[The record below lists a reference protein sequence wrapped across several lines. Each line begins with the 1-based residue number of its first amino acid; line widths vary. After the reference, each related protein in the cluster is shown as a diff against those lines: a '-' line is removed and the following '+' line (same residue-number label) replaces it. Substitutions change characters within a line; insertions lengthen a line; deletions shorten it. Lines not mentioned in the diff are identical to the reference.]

1 MATIGTLITATNFN
15 SVLTS
20 VTSILSTYYGGVV
33 TAQAVTGGVSTIA
46 RNDWANLQADINR
59 CLIHQTN
66 NGISYPAVNTGTLIT
81 AAYVNS
87 LTNSAT
93 TIWNGKANVGSNQL
107 LASTVNGV
115 SARTTTW
122 ASDIQHQVQSYW
134 SSSNDAAYFFQQGGY
149 IKPTL
154 SRNTGFSATTANTA
168 WAALIDLVLADP
180 DYVNY
185 KYSLSNYN
193 GTLAA
198 YTKTDGTNTITIQFT
213 KNNSQLIT
221 TDIIFNPLV
230 SYLAIDVLPT
240 STVSNYYSTD
250 SLGGTLAP
258 RPAVQTSIPFNA
270 GGALLTKTLTYD
282 FVTPVTLPALGST
295 TTSVTVNNLGNSTCT
310 ITALAFGAQSG
321 SGLTATF
328 SPSSFVVDPSGS
340 TSFSVTVF
348 GSVRGTYPTNYITVT
363 SDNDA
368 GAVQIPIGATV
379 TSPVFAVTVTPPS
392 ITSAVTNY
400 SPVSTAFSFDP
411 GVTGTIAS
419 VAASLSN
426 TTRFA
431 VTVTQ
436 EIPGYYSRVY
446 SDYLEFYPGTPASA
460 TLTFTPPRVASG
472 VDNTNL
478 TLTFTPEDPTQS
490 PVSVVVPVS
499 YTTTVV
505 NQHLGDWISAKNYY
519 NGVIG
524 FSYDIIEGV
533 RTLTVGFGMGSDGS
547 PQVVDGGAIYA
558 STATLGLSAD
568 LQSSLGIPM
577 YPYTNGNYNNFLNIY
592 GSWIHSPGGTGRPG
606 SFTNTYNFTVPS
618 DGTYWWAY
626 SVDNYGSIY
635 IDGQLQGSI
644 GNIGAY
650 IIDTIYLTAGTH
662 TITITATNTGGPGAV
677 AATITASSDL
687 LQNIY
692 WSTRVPVRT
701 TPAYQYWCEAYRIP
715 LTQGAATY
723 QSKDYCVKKTDL
735 AAGTNHGT
743 WASNGNICTVSDN
756 GTGNLSITINPWGGT
771 ATGYNDVNQTIVN
784 LQYLP
789 YYYSEAESR
798 INQLESPVSGQTKF
812 FLGFDNQGVVRTS
825 QVTFPA
831 PLPLYGDGGGGGG
844 GGCPDPTTPILTSAT
859 SSVPA
864 GSLVVGDYIYTM
876 HETTKEFGNFKVIK
890 ADIWQQPK
898 LRFVFADNTEVI
910 VSESH
915 RFLFADDTW
924 NNAINVSVGT
934 LLKGIDGNKKVTN
947 ITSIGVGPVVKF
959 EIEDAHTYIS
969 AGIISHN
976 VKMINIDGTDFTYST
991 DGLAIG
997 GDLGVDGD
1005 ASAGFGN
1012 LGLE

>member
-1 MATIGTLITATNFN
+1 MATTGTIITATNFN

-33 TAQAVTGGVSTIA
+33 TAQAVTGGVTTIA
-46 RNDWANLQADINR
+46 RNDWAKLQADINR

-66 NGISYPAVNTGTLIT
+66 NGVVYTTPNTGSAIT
-81 AAYVNS
+81 AAYVIN
-87 LTNSAT
+87 LTNSAAV
-93 TIWNGKANVGSNQL
+93 IWNGKTNVGSNQL
-107 LASTVNGV
+107 LVSTVNGI

-134 SSSNDAAYFFQQGGY
+134 PSSNDAAYFFQQGGY

-154 SRNTGFSATTANTA
+154 SRNTGFPTTTANTA

-185 KYSLSNYN
+185 QYSLSNYN

-198 YTKTDGTNTITIQFT
+198 YTKTDGANTITIQFT

-221 TDIIFNPLV
+221 ADIIFNPLV

-258 RPAVQTSIPFNA
+258 RPAVQTSIPFGA
-270 GGALLTKTLTYD
+270 GGALVTKTLTYD
-282 FVTPVTLPALGST
+282 FVSPISLPSLGSFT
-295 TTSVTVNNLGNSTCT
+295 TAVTVNNVGDSACT
-310 ITALAFGAQSG
+310 VSALAFAAQSG

-328 SPSSFVVDPSGS
+328 STSSFLVPPGDS
-340 TSFSVTVF
+340 TSFSITVS
-348 GSVRGTYPTNYITVT
+348 GSTQGTYVNNYITVT

-368 GAVQIPIGATV
+368 GTVQIPISATV
-379 TSPVFAVTVTPPS
+379 TAPVFAVTVTPPS
-392 ITSAVTNY
+392 ITSTVNNY
-400 SPVSTAFSFDP
+400 SPVSTSFTFDP
-411 GVTGTIAS
+411 GLTGTIAS

-436 EIPGYYSRVY
+436 EIPGYYSNAFA
-446 SDYLEFYPGTPASA
+446 DYYEFYPGTPASA

-472 VDNTNL
+472 VDTTNL

-490 PVSVVVPVS
+490 PASVVVPVS

-547 PQVVDGGAIYA
+547 PQVYDGGAIYA

-592 GSWIHSPGGTGRPG
+592 GSWIHSPGGSGRPG

-644 GNIGAY
+644 GNVGAY
-650 IIDTIYLTAGTH
+650 IIDTIYLTAGSH
-662 TITITATNTGGPGAV
+662 TITINATNTGGPGAV

-692 WSTRVPVRT
+692 WSTRTPVRT

-715 LTQGAATY
+715 LTLGAATY
-723 QSKDYCVKKTDL
+723 QSKDYYVKKTDL
-735 AAGTNHGT
+735 AAGTTYGT
-743 WASNGNICTVSDN
+743 WASNGNLCTVTDN
-756 GTGNLSITINPWGGT
+756 GTGNLSITINPYGGT
-771 ATGYNDVNQTIVN
+771 FTGYEDVDQTIYN
-784 LQYLP
+784 FQYLP
-789 YYYSEAESR
+789 YYYSEIESR
-798 INQLESPVSGQTKF
+798 INQLGIPINGVDTLY
-812 FLGFDNQGVVRTS
+812 FLGFDNQGVVKTS
-825 QVTFPA
+825 QVPFPA
-831 PLPLYGDGGGGGG
+831 PPPVYYDG
-844 GGCPDPTTPILTSAT
+844 GGCPDPTTPILTSST

-864 GSLVVGDYIYTM
+864 GSLVIGDYIYTM

-898 LRFVFADNTEVI
+898 LRFVFEDNTEIV

-915 RFLFADDTW
+915 RFLLADDTW

-934 LLKGIDGNKKVTN
+934 LLKGIDINKKVTN
-947 ITSIGVGPVVKF
+947 ITSMGVGPVVKF

-976 VKMINIDGTDFTYST
+976 AKFFDPFDSTFGIDPFSGVS
-991 DGLAIG
+991 IG
-997 GDLGVDGD
+997 
-1005 ASAGFGN
+1005 F
-1012 LGLE
+1012 

>member
-1 MATIGTLITATNFN
+1 MATIGTLITASNFN

-20 VTSILSTYYGGVV
+20 VTSILSTYYGGTV
-33 TAQAVTGGVSTIA
+33 TAQAVTGGGVSTIA

-87 LTNSAT
+87 LTNSAA
-93 TIWNGKANVGSNQL
+93 TIWNGKDNVGSNQL

-134 SSSNDAAYFFQQGGY
+134 PSSNNAAYFFQQGGY
-149 IKPTL
+149 LKPTL
-154 SRNTGFSATTANTA
+154 SRNTGFPTTAANTA

-221 TDIIFNPLV
+221 ADIIFNPLV

-270 GGALLTKTLTYD
+270 GGALVTKTLTYD
-282 FVTPVTLPALGST
+282 FVSPISLPSLGSFT
-295 TTSVTVNNLGNSTCT
+295 TAVTVNNVGDSACT
-310 ITALAFGAQSG
+310 VSALAFGAQSG

-328 SPSSFVVDPSGS
+328 SPSSFLVPAGDS
-340 TSFSVTVF
+340 TSFAITVS

-392 ITSAVTNY
+392 ITSTVTNY

-426 TTRFA
+426 STRFSVSVA
-431 VTVTQ
+431 Q
-436 EIPGYYSRVY
+436 EIPGYYSSVY
-446 SDYLEFYPGTPASA
+446 SDYPEFYPGTPASA

-472 VDNTNL
+472 VDSTNL

-490 PVSVVVPVS
+490 PVSVVVPVN

-505 NQHLGDWISAKNYY
+505 NQHLGDWLSAKNYY

-524 FSYDIIEGV
+524 FSYDIIEGI
-533 RTLTVGFGMGSDGS
+533 RTLTIGFGMYGDGS
-547 PQVVDGGAIYA
+547 PQVWDGGSVYA

-568 LQSSLGIPM
+568 LQSSLGIPV
-577 YPYTNGNYNNFLNIY
+577 YPYTNGNYSNFLNIY
-592 GSWIHSPGGTGRPG
+592 GVWIQPNGGTNRPG

-635 IDGQLQGSI
+635 IDGELQGTF
-644 GNIGAY
+644 GNYRSYNQG
-650 IIDTIYLTAGTH
+650 TKYLTAGNH
-662 TITITATNTGGPGAV
+662 TITITASNTGGPGAV
-677 AATITASSDL
+677 AATITGSSDL

-692 WSTRVPVRT
+692 WSTRTPVRT
-701 TPAYQYWCEAYRIP
+701 TPAYQYWSEAYRIP
-715 LTQGAATY
+715 LTLGAATY

-735 AAGTNHGT
+735 AGGTNYGA
-743 WASNGNICTVSDN
+743 WASNGNLCTVTDN
-756 GTGNLSITINPWGGT
+756 GTGNLSITINPWSGT
-771 ATGYNDVNQTIVN
+771 YTGYGDVDPTIYN
-784 LQYLP
+784 FQYLP

-798 INQLESPVSGQTKF
+798 VNNLESPINGVDTHY
-812 FLGFDNQGVVRTS
+812 FLGFDNQGTVKTS
-825 QVTFPA
+825 QVPFPA
-831 PLPLYGDGGGGGG
+831 APPPVYYDFGGGG
-844 GGCPDPTTPILTSAT
+844 
-859 SSVPA
+859 SS
-864 GSLVVGDYIYTM
+864 S
-876 HETTKEFGNFKVIK
+876 
-890 ADIWQQPK
+890 
-898 LRFVFADNTEVI
+898 
-910 VSESH
+910 
-915 RFLFADDTW
+915 
-924 NNAINVSVGT
+924 
-934 LLKGIDGNKKVTN
+934 
-947 ITSIGVGPVVKF
+947 
-959 EIEDAHTYIS
+959 DA
-969 AGIISHN
+969 
-976 VKMINIDGTDFTYST
+976 
-991 DGLAIG
+991 
-997 GDLGVDGD
+997 
-1005 ASAGFGN
+1005 
-1012 LGLE
+1012 